1 MTKPFPSEK
10 TFCAKNDR
18 GKGLLSQGSE
28 NDEVSSKLGELHENF
43 LTQQIPLFIR
53 TMITI
58 AKM

>member
-10 TFCAKNDR
+10 IFCAKNDR
-18 GKGLLSQGSE
+18 GKGLLSQESE

-43 LTQQIPLFIR
+43 LTQKIPLFIR
-53 TMITI
+53 SMITI